1 MKMTGRIFI
10 TQLKL
15 ALRNRSSL
23 FWTLCFG
30 CILGTLFYFGFGSIY
45 SQESFDTIDAAVL
58 SDGGDESYSY
68 LVDTLK
74 ELKNDDGTPLLNIH
88 EVSGDEAKRLL
99 DEDEIKGIISLPDVK
114 LTVKE
119 RGISESILTIVA
131 GEIKSNKDYIEYIM
145 TEHPELAGELISDI
159 SDKTQEKSVG
169 YAEIVSI
176 GGQNKDPY
184 VAYFYNLIA
193 MVCLFCAN
201 SSLSFVCRNQA
212 NISETGK
219 RTNLSPVSKVKYE
232 LTGLA
237 AVYMVQL
244 AASELVLM
252 YLVFILKINFGGDL
266 AWLVLLTALGTLL
279 GVSLGYL
286 IGHIGTK
293 DYDRKS
299 GLITAITLIG
309 GFFAGLFYHS
319 MKIIMEQNNPL
330 INRINP
336 SAVITDAFYSLN
348 IFGVG
353 DRLMRSIVYLAG
365 LSIVFIAV
373 GTVLGR
379 RQEYASL

>member
-1 MKMTGRIFI
+1 MAGRIFI
-10 TQLKL
+10 TQIKL

-30 CILGTLFYFGFGSIY
+30 CILGTLFYFGFGGIY
-45 SQESFDTIDAAVL
+45 SQENFDTIDTAVCMEENKEEYAYIA
-58 SDGGDESYSY
+58 DA
-68 LVDTLK
+68 LK
-74 ELKNDDGTPLLNIH
+74 KLKNDDGTPLLNVY
-88 EVSGDEAKRLL
+88 ELSKEDAKAKL
-99 DEDEIKGIISLPDVK
+99 EKGEIEGIISLPDVT

-119 RGISESILTIVA
+119 RGLSESILTIVA
-131 GEIKSNKDYIEYIM
+131 GEIRSNKEYIE
-145 TEHPELAGELISDI
+145 TVLSKHPELAGELMDEISGKANE
-159 SDKTQEKSVG
+159 SDTG
-169 YAEIVSI
+169 FAEVVSI
-176 GGQNKDPY
+176 GGKNKDPY

-219 RTNLSPVSKVKYE
+219 RTNLAPVSKVVYE
-232 LTGLA
+232 LVGLS
-237 AVYMVQL
+237 AVYLVQL
-244 AASELVLM
+244 TASELVLL
-252 YLVFILKINFGGDL
+252 YLRFILGINFGGEL
-266 AWLVLLTALGTLL
+266 LWLLLLTALGTLL

-293 DYDRKS
+293 DYDKKS
-299 GLITAITLIG
+299 GLITAVTLIG

-319 MKIIMEQNNPL
+319 MKIIIEQNNPV

-353 DRLMRSIVYLAG
+353 DRLMRSIIYLTG
-365 LSIVFIAV
+365 LSLVFIVV
-373 GTVLGR
+373 GTILGR